1 MCGKLSWWETEEE
14 EESTTTKTDENGK
27 PIADNK

>member
-14 EESTTTKTDENGK
+14 ETTENGTES
-27 PIADNK
+27 ADKK